1 MRTRTKGTT
10 MTTSPTSGTDAL
22 RATTRG
28 ARPSVNVGVDAP
40 AAAGVHAAVRMWAVL
55 RIALGG
61 VFLWAFLD
69 KAFGLGFSTGR
80 DAVTGRVEYFSDA
93 AWINGGS
100 PTAGFLG
107 HGLNTT
113 PALTDFYTSLA
124 GHSWVD
130 WSYMLSMLLVGLGL
144 LTGVMTR
151 LAVIGGVAWMAMM
164 YSAGSIW
171 PANNPVLDEH
181 VIYAIALVGIA
192 VANAG
197 TVYGLG
203 RRWQQLGFVQRRSL
217 LR

>member
-1 MRTRTKGTT
+1 
-10 MTTSPTSGTDAL
+10 MTAKATPSTASLRAVKRGGQATDIASTDA
-22 RATTRG
+22 RAAMRVWG
-28 ARPSVNVGVDAP
+28 
-40 AAAGVHAAVRMWAVL
+40 VL

-61 VFLWAFLD
+61 IFLWAFLD

-80 DAVTGRVEYFSDA
+80 DAVTGKVDFFSDA

-100 PTAGFLG
+100 PTSGFLG
-107 HGLNTT
+107 HGLHTT

-124 GHSWVD
+124 GQSWVD

-144 LTGVMTR
+144 MTGVMTR

-164 YSAGSIW
+164 YSAASIW
-171 PANNPVLDEH
+171 PANNPVLDDH
-181 VIYAIALVGIA
+181 VIYAIVLIGIA
-192 VANAG
+192 MANAG

-203 RRWQQLGFVQRRSL
+203 RRWQRLGFVQRHAL